1 MYEEDLEKLEADD
14 DYYNQTVLITR
25 RQKFRMDDLVS
36 EGLEYKRLYEQK
48 ENKQIFIFAG
58 GILLGWLLACWVLL
72 V

>member
-1 MYEEDLEKLEADD
+1 
-14 DYYNQTVLITR
+14 
-25 RQKFRMDDLVS
+25 MDDLVS

-48 ENKQIFIFAG
+48 ENNKYFIFAG